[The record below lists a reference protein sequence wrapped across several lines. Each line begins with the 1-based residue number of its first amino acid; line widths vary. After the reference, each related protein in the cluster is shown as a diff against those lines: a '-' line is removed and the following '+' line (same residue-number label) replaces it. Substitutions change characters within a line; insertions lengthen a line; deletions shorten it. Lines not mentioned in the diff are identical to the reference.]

1 MKILLAED
9 DERLGKVICHLL
21 GRESYQ
27 VDWVKNGRDAYEY
40 ATLSSYDVMVLD
52 WMMPKMDGIEV
63 CRKLRNDGYQGT
75 ILFLTAKDAL
85 EEVVTG
91 LDAGADDYLI
101 KPFEFEELLARVRA
115 LFRRKKQP
123 FQQVLSL
130 GNLSLDLGSHV
141 IKLGDETIELT
152 KKEYQLLEILL
163 RNKNQVLS
171 REQLI
176 DYVWGFD
183 AHITDNSLD
192 ALVKLVRKKIDEKNR
207 PSKIKTIRGVG
218 YTMCE
223 SHV

>member
-9 DERLGKVICHLL
+9 DERLGKIIHHLL
-21 GRESYQ
+21 ERELHQ

-40 ATLSSYDVMVLD
+40 TTISSYDVIILD
-52 WMMPKMDGIEV
+52 WMMPEMDGIEV
-63 CRKLRNDGYQGT
+63 CRKLRNDGYQGS
-75 ILFLTAKDAL
+75 ILLLTAKDAL
-85 EEVVTG
+85 DEIVTG

-123 FQQVLSL
+123 FQQILSL

-141 IKLGDETIELT
+141 IKLGDDTIELT

-163 RNKNQVLS
+163 RNTNQVLS

-192 ALVKLVRKKIDEKNR
+192 ALVKLVRKKIDKKNS

-223 SHV
+223 PHV